1 MKIQTKVFLPGDLV
15 SDLDETSRRTRKS
28 KSELMRAALAA
39 YLSPDSAATAEA
51 ALHRRLD
58 RLTRQYE
65 RLERDLTISN
75 EAFAL
80 FVRTWLKAMPV
91 MSTSDD
97 QAATDRGRERY
108 ARFIDALGRRL
119 SEGGFLRDEVIVDRG
134 AGKGEV

>member
-15 SDLDETSRRTRKS
+15 RDLDETSRRTRKS

-80 FVRTWLKAMPV
+80 FVRTWL
-91 MSTSDD
+91 
-97 QAATDRGRERY
+97 
-108 ARFIDALGRRL
+108 
-119 SEGGFLRDEVIVDRG
+119 
-134 AGKGEV
+134 